1 MRIRI
6 LVLLA
11 VLVGGLGFLLL
22 LFTGRADLPG
32 LRWRVK
38 TFRDP
43 DRRRVVLEPVDTTV
57 AELSRISRP
66 PESELRGSSRVAPYE
81 LSVYRVEAILR
92 RLLDGTD
99 GDIHLILADPEEPSR
114 TMIAEI
120 PLPFFSLG
128 SGFENT
134 FARERAVVRGRPL
147 GRGRRVEVTGV
158 GFFDSDT
165 HDRPG
170 GPKTNGFEL
179 HPVIAVKFLGGPPAA
194 PPRPY

>member
-1 MRIRI
+1 MRTRN
-6 LVLLA
+6 LFLLA
-11 VLVGGLGFLLL
+11 VLAGAFVFLLL
-22 LFTGRADLPG
+22 LFSGRADLPG

-43 DRRRVVLEPVDTTV
+43 DRRRVVLQPVAATV
-57 AELSRISRP
+57 AGLSRISRP
-66 PESELRGSSRVAPYE
+66 PESALRGSSRVAPHE
-81 LSVYRVEAILR
+81 LSVYRVQAILR
-92 RLLDGTD
+92 RLIDGSD
-99 GDIHLILADPEEPSR
+99 GDIHLILADPADPSR

-128 SGFENT
+128 SGFEAT
-134 FARERAVVRGRPL
+134 FARERALVRSHPP
-147 GRGRRVEVTGV
+147 GRGRLVEVTGV

-179 HPVIAVKFLGGPPAA
+179 HPVIAVRFLDRPGPA
-194 PPRPY
+194 RGD